1 MLTAELFPKTFL
13 IISSSL
19 KTIGQRFL
27 SLVNLSKFELK
38 DRLGNRMNLSSPN
51 QD

>member
-13 IISSSL
+13 IISSRSEDYWS
-19 KTIGQRFL
+19 T
-27 SLVNLSKFELK
+27 VNFSKFELK
-38 DRLGNRMNLSSPN
+38 YRLGNRMNLSSPN